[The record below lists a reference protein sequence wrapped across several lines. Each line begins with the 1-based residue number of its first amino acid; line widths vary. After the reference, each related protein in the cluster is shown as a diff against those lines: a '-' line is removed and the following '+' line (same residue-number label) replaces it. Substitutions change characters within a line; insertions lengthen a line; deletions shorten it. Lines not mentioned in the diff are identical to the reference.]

1 MKKLKYILFITLIVL
16 VSCKGKEGGG
26 GDGGVDPPPPAPA
39 PKAATLNAPAN
50 NSECL
55 DGENVEFKWA
65 ASENTDTYEIFI
77 KNLLTQSE
85 QSQTTTSTSVTINL
99 IKGQPYSWYI
109 VSKSNTSTET
119 AQSAKWKFYLKSEP
133 VANYSPFPAD
143 LVSPKSEATVSAGSI
158 KFEWSGSDADSG
170 DTLTFDIYVDSSNP
184 PTTRIKAN
192 HSSSSINH
200 PINDSGTYYWKI
212 ITKDNSGSNS
222 DSGVSKFKVV
232 D

>member
-16 VSCKGKEGGG
+16 VSCKGKEGGD

-99 IKGQPYSWYI
+99 TKGQPYSWYI
-109 VSKSNTSTET
+109 ISKSNTSTET

-143 LVSPKSEATVSAGSI
+143 LVSPKSEATVNAGSI

-192 HSSSSINH
+192 HNSSSINH

-232 D
+232 N

>member
-16 VSCKGKEGGG
+16 VSCKGKEGGD

-99 IKGQPYSWYI
+99 TKGQPYSWYV

-143 LVSPKSEATVSAGSI
+143 LVSPKSEATVNAGSI

-192 HSSSSINH
+192 HNSSSINH

-232 D
+232 N

>member
-99 IKGQPYSWYI
+99 TKGQPYSWYI

-133 VANYSPFPAD
+133 VSNYSPFPAD
-143 LVSPKSEATVSAGSI
+143 LVSPKSEATVSTGSI